1 MKSSD
6 GSLESEKVV
15 TVKNMRQSLMVPDLQ
30 AIGTEPQMMM
40 AAAAAKLCWAF
51 DDLILLDELSHKAEN
66 RLLFVLCFSFTLVFI
81 CKH

>member
-40 AAAAAKLCWAF
+40 AAAAAKLCWA
-51 DDLILLDELSHKAEN
+51 EN